1 MAKLTQTIQLMERID
16 KLIKRQATGTPN
28 ELARRLQISKA
39 SLHRVLDIMK
49 QFGAPIEYCLI
60 NQSYVYTMD
69 VAFYCGFYTN
79 ALKQEEMQT
88 VNGGFSTLKKLT
100 NINNEIFSVSKFET
114 GIR

>member
-16 KLIKRQATGTPN
+16 KMIKRQATGTPN
-28 ELARRLQISKA
+28 ELAGRLQISKA

-60 NQSYVYTMD
+60 TQSYIYTID

-88 VNGGFSTLKKLT
+88 ISGGFKKLVALA
-100 NINNEIFSVSKFET
+100 NIYTF
-114 GIR
+114 